1 MRPVLEV
8 VLSLLA
14 VAGMMSLSWLLFGRI
29 LTPAGN
35 RETVSMVPGQGD
47 GEGLEQ
53 AVRGLLWLRGG
64 GMLQGE
70 LVIVDCGLSPTGRS
84 IAAALCM
91 REPGVEVWALS
102 DLPRQIQG
110 KLKMKSEK

>member
-8 VLSLLA
+8 ILSLLA
-14 VAGMMSLSWLLFGRI
+14 VAGMLSLSWLLFGRL

-35 RETVSMVPGQGD
+35 GETVSLVPGQGD
-47 GEGLEQ
+47 GEDLEQ

-64 GMLQGE
+64 GMLQGD
-70 LVIVDCGLSPTGRS
+70 LVIVDCGLSSTGRA

-91 REPGVEVWALS
+91 REPGVEVCALS
-102 DLPRQIQG
+102 QLSVYIKQ
-110 KLKMKSEK
+110 KTT